1 MTDLTFAVSLHFLLN
16 LAHLKVEYHSNE
28 NPLKHSDKIA
38 YIGQRLMYP
47 IIKKLIP
54 YHASLKKNDITFL
67 GFYIKNGSF

>member
-28 NPLKHSDKIA
+28 NPLKNSDKIA

-47 IIKKLIP
+47 IIKKANTLP
-54 YHASLKKNDITFL
+54 C
-67 GFYIKNGSF
+67 